1 MRSRFRH
8 ASGRLRGE
16 EGSGAVEVAFASLI
30 LIATML
36 GVCEVS
42 LAWYYGHFCS
52 DAARQATRYAMVR
65 GSKSCANTPNLSEC
79 DVTADQI
86 KTYVRGLGFP
96 GVVSGNVTVTS
107 TWYQASTTEPT
118 SGQTATW
125 SACPGACN
133 APGNMVKVVVAY
145 PMSLPIPAANKTL
158 SLNLKGTSQMLI
170 TQ

>member
-1 MRSRFRH
+1 MRSRFQR
-8 ASGRLRGE
+8 AIAGFRRE
-16 EGSGAVEVAFASLI
+16 DGSGVVEIAFASLV

-65 GSKSCANTPNLSEC
+65 GAKSCTNTPNLSKC

-86 KTYVRGLGFP
+86 KAYVKQLGYP
-96 GVVSGNVTVTS
+96 AIVSGSVGVTT

-125 SACPGACN
+125 TACPGACN
-133 APGNMVKVVVAY
+133 APGNMVQVVVTY
-145 PMSLPIPAANKTL
+145 PMSLPIPAAAKTL
-158 SLNLKGTSQMLI
+158 SLNLKSTSQMLI
-170 TQ
+170 AQ